1 MIAYYF
7 LVYFVIISI
16 NSISLPQISA
26 TIIGI
31 ATNQGTLI
39 SSTCGIVSNG
49 VKIQDDYEWVHRI
62 GDQNI
67 IIGLHVRI
75 AYLLYS

>member
-49 VKIQDDYEWVHRI
+49 VKIQDDYEWIHRI

-67 IIGLHVRI
+67 VVGLHV
-75 AYLLYS
+75 SHE